1 MQLLQDISRTKAP
14 NVMRFGN
21 TLQEFLTSLDSET
34 EVVLQVGVGQ
44 VARLSTTGGWVSCTH
59 HRVEAELQIACR
71 VEVEGG
77 GGPPWIAFS
86 YRPQIE
92 LFSVC
97 EIIHACL
104 F

>member
-59 HRVEAELQIACR
+59 HRVEAGLQIACK

-77 GGPPWIAFS
+77 GGPP
-86 YRPQIE
+86 
-92 LFSVC
+92 
-97 EIIHACL
+97 
-104 F
+104 